1 MTTFLNQPDYRH
13 GTPER
18 IGVLAV
24 NLGTPDDPSTAAV
37 RRYLAEFLWDP
48 RIIEVPRPI
57 WWLVLNL
64 VILRFRPAKSA
75 HAYRTIWTPE
85 GSPLLLHS
93 RALAAGLETTLAS
106 RLPGPVKVELAMT
119 YGNPSIAAG
128 LEKLRAAGARRILVL
143 PLYPQYSATT
153 TASIFDRIS
162 KELRRWRWLPEL
174 RFINQYHDEPAWIA
188 AMAGSIR
195 AHWQAQGRQDH
206 LLFSFHGIPRRYL
219 LNGDPYHCQC
229 HQSARQVAEAL
240 GLARH
245 EWSLSFQSRVGK
257 EEWLRPY
264 TDELLREYGK
274 SGPRRITAVCP
285 GFAVDCLETLEEI
298 AIRNRDDFIAAGG
311 ESLDYV
317 PCLNDSPDHV
327 ALLADLVA
335 RHCRGWPE
343 AEPGYDPA
351 KRAEAG
357 AAAAARAIELGA
369 ES

>member
-1 MTTFLNQPDYRH
+1 MATKRKTRGD
-13 GTPER
+13 
-18 IGVLAV
+18 
-24 NLGTPDDPSTAAV
+24 STDTGAQKPAKAAKPAAPARKRKPAGRPAKASAAAPARPMLPALRLPALTDLMPASDAAV
-37 RRYLAEFLWDP
+37 RRATGKGWTEWLAVLDTLGARELP
-48 RIIEVPRPI
+48 HKAIAKLLAVKLGVPA
-57 WWLVLNL
+57 WWSQMVA
-64 VILRFRPAKSA
+64 VG
-75 HAYRTIWTPE
+75 YE
-85 GSPLLLHS
+85 
-93 RALAAGLETTLAS
+93 RALGRRAVNEKSDGFAANVSKTLY
-106 RLPGPVKVELAMT
+106 T
-119 YGNPSIAAG
+119 AA
-128 LEKLRAAGARRILVL
+128 EKA
-143 PLYPQYSATT
+143 
-153 TASIFDRIS
+153 FDAWIDPEFR
-162 KELRRWRWLPEL
+162 KRWLPEL

-351 KRAEAG
+351 TRAEAG

>member
-162 KELRRWRWLPEL
+162 KELRRWRWLPEPVSITKARRPKSL
-174 RFINQYHDEPAWIA
+174 RLSWSDGDRMIAVSIASAGERKSRVQVEQGKLRSKREVEQAKDAWA
-188 AMAGSIR
+188 ER
-195 AHWQAQGRQDH
+195 
-206 LLFSFHGIPRRYL
+206 L
-219 LNGDPYHCQC
+219 
-229 HQSARQVAEAL
+229 EAL
-240 GLARH
+240 AR
-245 EWSLSFQSRVGK
+245 
-257 EEWLRPY
+257 
-264 TDELLREYGK
+264 LLGR
-274 SGPRRITAVCP
+274 
-285 GFAVDCLETLEEI
+285 
-298 AIRNRDDFIAAGG
+298 
-311 ESLDYV
+311 
-317 PCLNDSPDHV
+317 
-327 ALLADLVA
+327 
-335 RHCRGWPE
+335 
-343 AEPGYDPA
+343 
-351 KRAEAG
+351 
-357 AAAAARAIELGA
+357 
-369 ES
+369 